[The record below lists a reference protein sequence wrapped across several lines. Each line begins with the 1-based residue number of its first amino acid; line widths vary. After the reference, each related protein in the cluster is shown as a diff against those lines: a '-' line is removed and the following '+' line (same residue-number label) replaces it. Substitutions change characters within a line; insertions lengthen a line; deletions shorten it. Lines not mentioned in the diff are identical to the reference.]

1 MSNLPLDSIPRFDNE
16 LDDLAKKYKNQGF
29 AQSVDKALKNIV
41 SGQEKGDRY
50 PGYGAEYEIR
60 KLRMGFGK
68 VGKSNGARI
77 LYGVVEERGV
87 I

>member
-29 AQSVDKALKNIV
+29 EQSVDKALKNIV

-50 PGYGAEYEIR
+50 PGYAAPAFTPR
-60 KLRMGFGK
+60 
-68 VGKSNGARI
+68 ARTP
-77 LYGVVEERGV
+77 
-87 I
+87 